1 MSPWLFLDHRSSYG
15 LLTSVFLCP
24 TFSLALKI
32 EPSISCTKEALQFH
46 GWTIFPTLMSY
57 FILRQVFL
65 SCWGF
70 PWTCNPL
77 ALTSKRA
84 EITGLPCTTKSV
96 PTEQISSCDIMGWT
110 QKQSLPVV
118 SLPSSL
124 LVFLCSF
131 LATGAS
137 SLSPRS
143 KREHPH
149 AHI

>member
-1 MSPWLFLDHRSSYG
+1 
-15 LLTSVFLCP
+15 
-24 TFSLALKI
+24 
-32 EPSISCTKEALQFH
+32 
-46 GWTIFPTLMSY
+46 
-57 FILRQVFL
+57 
-65 SCWGF
+65 
-70 PWTCNPL
+70 
-77 ALTSKRA
+77 
-84 EITGLPCTTKSV
+84 
-96 PTEQISSCDIMGWT
+96 MGWT